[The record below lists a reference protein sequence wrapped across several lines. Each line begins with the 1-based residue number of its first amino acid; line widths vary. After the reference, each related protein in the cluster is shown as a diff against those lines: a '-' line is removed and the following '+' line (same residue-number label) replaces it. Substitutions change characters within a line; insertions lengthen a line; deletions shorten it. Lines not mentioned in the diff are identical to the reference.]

1 MPGVERTGDLPPAHP
16 GFAATPTDPTSS
28 GRGAGAG
35 LEVEDLVGVEGLP
48 LSAAETTA
56 RRTDPTDWQVLLDAA
71 RAIERVPEL
80 LGLSPHL
87 LCTAR
92 RPAQLIY
99 G

>member
-1 MPGVERTGDLPPAHP
+1 MTPPSTPSCSWDLSTICA
-16 GFAATPTDPTSS
+16 
-28 GRGAGAG
+28 
-35 LEVEDLVGVEGLP
+35 
-48 LSAAETTA
+48 SA
-56 RRTDPTDWQVLLDAA
+56 RTDPTDWQVLIDAA